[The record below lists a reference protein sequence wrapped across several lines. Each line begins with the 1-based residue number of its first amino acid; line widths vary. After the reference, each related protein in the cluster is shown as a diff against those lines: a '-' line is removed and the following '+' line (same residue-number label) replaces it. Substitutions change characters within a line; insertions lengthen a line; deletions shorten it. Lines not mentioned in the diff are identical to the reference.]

1 LIVLLAI
8 DTATRMTGLALYD
21 GSAVLAEHMW
31 RGGGHHTT
39 QLAPEIG
46 LMLRRLGV
54 DASVLT
60 AIAVAS
66 GPGSYTGLRI
76 GMALGKG
83 LALAQ
88 GIPLIGIPTLDIL
101 VEGQDSVTGDLLALI
116 QAGRSRFAGVWYNKT
131 KKGWAAASEP
141 KAMTAE
147 DVLKGIKGPTTICG
161 EMNSEERRAL
171 QSDRRVKLAP
181 PSRCVRRPAILAEM
195 AWDRLEASDQADVAT
210 IAPTYL
216 AAPAGSHP

>member
-1 LIVLLAI
+1 MVLLAI

-21 GSAVLAEHMW
+21 GAAVLAEHMW

-39 QLAPEIG
+39 QLAPEVG
-46 LMLRRLGV
+46 LMLRQLGV
-54 DASVLT
+54 DASALT
-60 AIAVAS
+60 GIAVAS

-101 VEGQDSVTGDLLALI
+101 VQGQDTLSGDLLALI
-116 QAGRSRFAGVWYNKT
+116 QAGRSRFAGVWYNKA
-131 KKGWAAASEP
+131 KKGWVAASEP
-141 KAMTAE
+141 KAMTTE
-147 DVLKGIKGPTTICG
+147 DVLAEIKGPTTICG
-161 EMNSEERRAL
+161 EMSLEERRAL

-181 PSRCVRRPAILAEM
+181 PSRCVRRPGVLAEM
-195 AWDRLEASDQADVAT
+195 AWDRLGVTGQPDVAT
-210 IAPTYL
+210 LAPTYL
-216 AAPAGSHP
+216 AAPAGSTA